1 LIFVLAVLAVLA
13 SLRCGAGI
21 NRDSIV
27 FLRAE
32 RVVVYVIGIIASY
45 WLIERGLTIFP
56 SSAWPRYN

>member
-1 LIFVLAVLAVLA
+1 MIFVLAVLAVLA
-13 SLRCGAGI
+13 SLRYGAGI

-32 RVVVYVIGIIASY
+32 RVVVYVIGVIASY

-56 SSAWPRYN
+56 SSA